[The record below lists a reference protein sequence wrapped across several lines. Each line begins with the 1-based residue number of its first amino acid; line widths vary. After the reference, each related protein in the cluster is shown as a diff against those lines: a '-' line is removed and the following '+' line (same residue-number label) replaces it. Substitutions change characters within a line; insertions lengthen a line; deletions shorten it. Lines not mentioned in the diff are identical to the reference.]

1 MYWSI
6 DYETNELKSK
16 VVLASV
22 KPEDIPGF
30 LITKE
35 PPKKKSGYAIIYNH
49 DKAVW
54 EQVKDNRGKN
64 GYVDGTP
71 YTHKDL
77 SPLPKNFTEEK
88 PPMSEK
94 DVLAHVRITRNSLLD
109 KSDYF
114 MLDDVFNNLTSKQA
128 DDLQSYRQALRDF
141 PATIK
146 NVTDIENIDYP
157 TPPKFVAK

>member
-16 VVLASV
+16 VVLTSV

-35 PPKKKSGYAIIYNH
+35 PPKKKAGYAIIYNH

-54 EQVKDNRGKN
+54 EQVKDNRGIT

-88 PPMSEK
+88 PPMSEE
-94 DVLAHVRITRNSLLD
+94 DVLAHVRMTRNSLLD

-114 MLDDVFNNLTSKQA
+114 MLDDVFNNLTSKEA

-141 PATIK
+141 PATLK
-146 NVTDIENIDYP
+146 NVTDIEKIKYP
-157 TPPKFVAK
+157 KKPEFV

>member
-16 VVLASV
+16 VVLTSV

-54 EQVKDNRGKN
+54 EQVKDYRGKA

-77 SPLPKNFTEEK
+77 SPLPENFTDEK

-94 DVLAHVRITRNSLLD
+94 DVMAHVRMTRNNLLD

-141 PATIK
+141 PATIE
-146 NVTDIENIDYP
+146 NVTDIESINYP
-157 TPPKFVAK
+157 TPPKFIA

>member
-16 VVLASV
+16 VVLTSV
-22 KPEDIPGF
+22 RPEDIPGF

-35 PPKKKSGYAIIYNH
+35 PPKKKTGYAIIYNH

-54 EQVKDNRGKN
+54 EQIKDNRGKA
-64 GYVDGTP
+64 GYVNGTP

-77 SPLPKNFTEEK
+77 SPLPENFTDEK

-94 DVLAHVRITRNSLLD
+94 DVMAHVRMTRNNLLD

-141 PATIK
+141 PATIE
-146 NVTDIENIDYP
+146 NVTDIESINYP
-157 TPPKFVAK
+157 TPPKFIA

>member
-16 VVLASV
+16 VVLTSV

-54 EQVKDNRGKN
+54 EQIKDHRGKT
-64 GYVDGTP
+64 GFVDGTP
-71 YTHKDL
+71 YTHRDL
-77 SPLPKNFTEEK
+77 SPLPKNFTDEK

-94 DVLAHVRITRNSLLD
+94 DVLAHVRMTRNSLLD

-114 MLDDVFNNLTSKQA
+114 MLDDVFNNLSSEQA
-128 DDLQSYRQALRDF
+128 DNLQSYRQALRDF
-141 PATIK
+141 PATIE
-146 NVTDIENIDYP
+146 NVTDIENIKYP
-157 TPPKFVAK
+157 TPPKFIA